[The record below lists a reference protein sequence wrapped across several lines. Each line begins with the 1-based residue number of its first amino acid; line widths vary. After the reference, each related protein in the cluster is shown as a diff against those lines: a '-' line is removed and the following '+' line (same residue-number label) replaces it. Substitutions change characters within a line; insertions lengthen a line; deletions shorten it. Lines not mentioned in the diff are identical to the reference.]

1 MRKPVQLAVSQIL
14 RLMIRLMD
22 TIGMLFWYERR
33 LSDAATEQKE
43 CAKSWQNAMSQTPKS
58 NTGSCSQAGL

>member
-1 MRKPVQLAVSQIL
+1 MRKSAQLAVSQIL

-22 TIGMLFWYERR
+22 MIGTVFWYERR
-33 LSDAATEQKE
+33 LSDAATKQKE
-43 CAKSWQNAMSQTPKS
+43 CAESRQNAISRIRKS